1 MTATY
6 TNSPATSTIDQVRF
20 LTKDTVTAS
29 AVNSDE
35 ELQWLIDSHPNIWLA
50 AAAAADAIAGKYSDA
65 VISKKVGDLQLTYGS
80 AAVGRAGEYRTLA
93 RSLRLQAAMR
103 ATPFSGG
110 ISESGKTAQ
119 EADSDWDRPA
129 FTRDTYQG
137 STGGVWD

>member
-35 ELQWLIDSHPNIWLA
+35 ELQWLINSHPNVWLA
-50 AAAAADAIAGKYSDA
+50 AAAAADAIAGKYSGA
-65 VISKKVGDLQLTYGS
+65 VSEKKVGDLSLKYG
-80 AAVGRAGEYRTLA
+80 AAGRSGEYTTLA

-129 FTRDTYQG
+129 FTRDTHYG